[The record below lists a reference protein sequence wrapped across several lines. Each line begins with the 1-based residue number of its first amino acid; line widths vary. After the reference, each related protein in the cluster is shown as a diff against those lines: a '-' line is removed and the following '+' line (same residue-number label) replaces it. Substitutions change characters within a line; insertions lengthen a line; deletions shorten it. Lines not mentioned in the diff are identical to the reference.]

1 MVSEGEDDGILREAV
16 LLQAIQD
23 RPEVRIAV
31 GLFAATVGRQSRPQ
45 SQPKPT
51 VAALTVA
58 AQ

>member
-31 GLFAATVGRQSRPQ
+31 GLFAATVDRQSRGNSHSP
-45 SQPKPT
+45 SRT
-51 VAALTVA
+51 LLLTVA

>member
-23 RPEVRIAV
+23 RPKIRIAV
-31 GLFAATVGRQSRPQ
+31 GLFAATVDRQSRQQ